1 MVWMLAAIFGA
12 VALMRAR
19 SWSWPPGSYLFLHG
33 LPRGKMATQPSMM
46 LVKPMSFPP
55 ICRVTTLVVERS
67 AVSWAGLVPIVVLC
81 GCVMSAVV
89 APEQL
94 TSVSDS
100 PSAEADRW
108 A

>member
-1 MVWMLAAIFGA
+1 M
-12 VALMRAR
+12 
-19 SWSWPPGSYLFLHG
+19 PPGSYLFLHG
-33 LPRGKMATQPSMM
+33 LPRGKMATQFSMM

-55 ICRVTTLVVERS
+55 ICIVTTLVAELKT
-67 AVSWAGLVPIVVLC
+67 VSWAGLVPIVVLC
-81 GCVMSAVV
+81 GWVMSAVV

-100 PSAEADRW
+100 PRAVAERW